1 MPYTDGE
8 LNEIEA
14 ELMDLRRNID
24 EVRRRLQLQESRA
37 ETMAGLLDQMVKML
51 ARARSAGEAR

>member
-8 LNEIEA
+8 LHEIES
-14 ELMDLRRNID
+14 EIMDLRKLLD
-24 EVRRRLQLQESRA
+24 ELRRRLQLQESRA
-37 ETMAGLLDQMVKML
+37 ETMAGQLDQMVKML